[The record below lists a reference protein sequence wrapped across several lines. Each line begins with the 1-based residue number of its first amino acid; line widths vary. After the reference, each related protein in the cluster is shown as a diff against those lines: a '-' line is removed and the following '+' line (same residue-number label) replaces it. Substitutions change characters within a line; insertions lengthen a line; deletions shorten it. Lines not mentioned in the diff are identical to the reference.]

1 MADYGFDPTNDYAAS
16 YNALKAR
23 IGQSFAG
30 KRANLNQE
38 LATRGVQTSG
48 VSSIPSAQLGAAQA
62 GEEASAAG
70 DFALE
75 QARTTVADRQ
85 AALNF
90 ARQKELGQLE
100 FDRTSSL
107 QRRMASSG
115 LQSALISGGIGAL
128 GSLAGGPVGGVVATK
143 LAQKAIPQ
151 PGVQ

>member
-1 MADYGFDPTNDYAAS
+1 MAEYGFDPTQDYAAS

-23 IGQSFAG
+23 IANSYAG

-48 VSSIPSAQLGAAQA
+48 VSSIPSARLGAAEA
-62 GEEASAAG
+62 GEEASAAS

-85 AALNF
+85 AALQF
-90 ARQKELGQLE
+90 ARTKELNQIGY
-100 FDRTSSL
+100 DRQDAL
-107 QRRMASSG
+107 QRRMSQGG

-128 GSLAGGPVGGVVATK
+128 GSLAGGPVGGIVASK
-143 LAQKAIPQ
+143 LASKAIPQ
-151 PGVQ
+151 PVQ